1 MAIAITSLSSILKSS
16 STITLEIP
24 FHQRNKCN
32 DNDNYIDNDNDNDNY
47 IDNDNDNDNE
57 RVPGRLSM
65 LLVPANTLTLL

>member
-1 MAIAITSLSSILKSS
+1 MKRIL
-16 STITLEIP
+16 LY
-24 FHQRNKCN
+24 NDNDWDN